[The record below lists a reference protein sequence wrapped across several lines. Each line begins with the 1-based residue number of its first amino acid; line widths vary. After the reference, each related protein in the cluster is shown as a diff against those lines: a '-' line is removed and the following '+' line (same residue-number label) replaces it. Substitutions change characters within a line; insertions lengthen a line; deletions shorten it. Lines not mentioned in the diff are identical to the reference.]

1 MNFSYVL
8 VTCIPTFEIA
18 IFPEQSLGK
27 TVFGNFPAEGTMD
40 GVWAE
45 LIKVCETVLGHLL
58 THFLTQ
64 R

>member
-45 LIKVCETVLGHLL
+45 LIKVCETV
-58 THFLTQ
+58 
-64 R
+64 